1 MKKFLLTVAS
11 VFTAAF
17 AALTAAG
24 CGGKTSGV
32 KTEKILFIGN
42 SFTYYS
48 DVPAIFKEIA
58 DSAGKKVRVESVT
71 QGSWNLSKFADE
83 KDEYGKQVA
92 KKLAVEDEYSAVVLQ
107 EQSTRPLD
115 NYSGFLSGARKLVEK
130 ITSSQGNCRIYLYS
144 TWGYEEEAAARQ
156 MTVPEMEGEIRKAYQ
171 KAAAALDVKVS
182 YVGKAFSAVYTQYPQ
197 YNLYHSDGKHQSYTG
212 AFLSA
217 CVHAATIL
225 NLNPET
231 LSYTGKLDAQ
241 TAEVLKSAAQKA
253 VNGD

>member
-92 KKLAVEDEYSAVVLQ
+92 KKLAVEDA
-107 EQSTRPLD
+107 
-115 NYSGFLSGARKLVEK
+115 
-130 ITSSQGNCRIYLYS
+130 
-144 TWGYEEEAAARQ
+144 
-156 MTVPEMEGEIRKAYQ
+156 
-171 KAAAALDVKVS
+171 
-182 YVGKAFSAVYTQYPQ
+182 
-197 YNLYHSDGKHQSYTG
+197 
-212 AFLSA
+212 
-217 CVHAATIL
+217 
-225 NLNPET
+225 
-231 LSYTGKLDAQ
+231 
-241 TAEVLKSAAQKA
+241 
-253 VNGD
+253 